1 MSDKK
6 FYLALITIIIIG
18 TITSACLVGYTM
30 NLRKNISITSYIVS
44 ED

>member
-18 TITSACLVGYTM
+18 TVTSVSLVVYTM
-30 NLRKNISITSYIVS
+30 NLRKNISITSYIAS
-44 ED
+44 EE